1 MNLAEVLP
9 GVNASLNATSACAL
23 FVGYW
28 AIRTRRL
35 SLHWKCMAAA
45 FAASSLFLVG
55 YLTRYALT
63 GIHHYAGPGRGFYL
77 VLLGTHTLLAAL
89 AFGLW
94 RRQRFYLVL
103 LGTHTLFAA
112 LALPL
117 ILRTMWL
124 SAVRRSYA
132 AHRRIAV
139 WTFPVWAYV
148 SVTGV
153 LVYIMLYRL

>member
-1 MNLAEVLP
+1 VTLAEALP
-9 GVNASLNATSACAL
+9 TTNAALNATSACAL
-23 FVGYW
+23 FLGYW
-28 AIRTRRL
+28 AIRTKRF

-45 FAASSLFLVG
+45 FTASALFLVG
-55 YLTRYALT
+55 YLTRFALT
-63 GIHHYAGPGRGFYL
+63 GVHHYGGPGRAFYL
-77 VLLGTHTLLAAL
+77 VLLGTHT
-89 AFGLW
+89 
-94 RRQRFYLVL
+94 VL
-103 LGTHTLFAA
+103 AA

-117 ILRTMWL
+117 ILRTIWL

-153 LVYIMLYRL
+153 LVYFMLYRL

>member
-1 MNLAEVLP
+1 MTLAEGLP
-9 GVNASLNATSACAL
+9 TFNAAMNATCAGFL
-23 FVGYW
+23 FTGYW
-28 AIRTRRL
+28 AVRTKRV

-45 FAASSLFLVG
+45 FTASSLFLAG
-55 YLTRYALT
+55 YLTRFALT
-63 GIHHYAGPGRGFYL
+63 GVHKYAGPWRPFYL
-77 VLLGTHTLLAAL
+77 ALLGTHTLLA
-89 AFGLW
+89 
-94 RRQRFYLVL
+94 VV
-103 LGTHTLFAA
+103 
-112 LALPL
+112 ALPL

-153 LVYIMLYRL
+153 LVYWMLYRL

>member
-1 MNLAEVLP
+1 MTLADALP

-23 FVGYW
+23 FLGYW

-45 FAASSLFLVG
+45 FIASSLFLVG

-63 GIHHYAGPGRGFYL
+63 GIHHYTGPGRGFYL

-89 AFGLW
+89 A
-94 RRQRFYLVL
+94 
-103 LGTHTLFAA
+103 
-112 LALPL
+112 LPL
-117 ILRTMWL
+117 ILRTLWL

>member
-1 MNLAEVLP
+1 LTLAEALP
-9 GVNASLNATSACAL
+9 TANAALNATSACAL
-23 FVGYW
+23 FLGYW
-28 AIRTRRL
+28 AIRTRRP

-55 YLTRYALT
+55 YLTRFALT
-63 GIHHYAGPGRGFYL
+63 GVHHYQGPARTFYL
-77 VLLGTHTLLAAL
+77 VLLGTHTLL
-89 AFGLW
+89 
-94 RRQRFYLVL
+94 
-103 LGTHTLFAA
+103 AA

-124 SAVRRSYA
+124 SAVRRAYA

-153 LVYIMLYRL
+153 LVYVMLYRL

>member
-1 MNLAEVLP
+1 VTLAEILP

-23 FVGYW
+23 FAGYW
-28 AIRTRRL
+28 AIRTRRQ

-45 FAASSLFLVG
+45 FVASSLFLVG

-77 VLLGTHTLLAAL
+77 VLLGTHTLL
-89 AFGLW
+89 
-94 RRQRFYLVL
+94 
-103 LGTHTLFAA
+103 AA